1 MSVEK
6 YRQSLVPLWIK
17 VFGWLFVGLAP
28 IAIFSFLVAVYT
40 MSGEANIDFLGFK
53 LTSLELT
60 PDLIAIIGFGSYFA
74 FCTYGLLKGKSWA
87 VNTGLVNGYL
97 GLGLCLFYIIDNS
110 SSDSLTLRFEPFLQ
124 IPFLIVMHSISKR
137 WSEAA
142 NKIY

>member
-1 MSVEK
+1 MLIEK

-28 IAIFSFLVAVYT
+28 VAIISFLIANFT
-40 MSGEANIDFLGFK
+40 MSGQTNIDFLGFK

-60 PDLIAIIGFGSYFA
+60 PNLIAIIVFGSYFA

-97 GLGLCLFYIIDNS
+97 GLGLCLYYIISHS

-124 IPFLIVMHSISKR
+124 IPFLIVMHSIRKR
-137 WSEAA
+137 WSDAK
-142 NKIY
+142 NKLY